1 MPENTGHLRDL
12 TLLAFVR
19 SANSARARTHLVAM
33 LKNSKVKIVDG
44 QPTGYFPSQ
53 ALEREVVFGSLYTQ
67 EGMSGALRP
76 PYDCDQLADAIE
88 QNNTLEPCLSAMV
101 TNVDGTGFEIVIDE
115 NVPDRALS
123 ESQKL
128 TAFFSQPWPKTS
140 FLSIRKQLRRDN
152 EATGNAYLEGE
163 IALVRRIDPY
173 ITRIM
178 RMGFDSYLEE
188 IFSPTLGVM
197 VKVAIN
203 RRRYVQ
209 YLFGK
214 LVYFKEFGAPMQL
227 DRLTGKWSDV
237 PEGSG
242 FQADRIATEIIHFTA
257 NKHWELPYGIPRW
270 IPQIPSVIGS
280 RQAEE
285 FNLGFFNA
293 GGIPPMLIVIQ
304 GGEAADGV
312 EQAVKNLFYSAGPHK
327 NIAAVLQV
335 TGTSGSLDEPG
346 SVRVTIERFGSER
359 QKDSMVQRYDEMC
372 EQKIRRS
379 WRLPPLFV
387 GNAEGHNFACYDA
400 ETETLTDHGWIRF
413 DQWRP
418 GMKVACYDSE
428 TKRVAYDVPRGDK
441 PLVYDVTDLP
451 MYHFK
456 NNVVDLC
463 VTPNH
468 RMHYATSNGVW
479 HTRPVEQMLGHVGR
493 PRFVSRMAPVDGG
506 TPLESFQVPYVP
518 LRAGSNL
525 AYDFEPRPV
534 AGDDFL
540 TLLGWFI
547 SEGSLHPQMDQLTIA
562 QKKTRHWDK
571 VVAAVDAM
579 ERCGFPLHWHAQ
591 HPGKPEQGYVSVKSK
606 GLALWLAENVGY
618 YQHERRLPAL
628 FRDLPECQARLLFE
642 SLMLGDGTRDPRA
655 GRTSGEYSSTSKGLA
670 DDVQELA
677 LRLGYRTSIGH
688 APPGTLGIRAIYR
701 VRFSTKG
708 KARGDGTMVQVDT
721 KRDLTRPLYTGKVY
735 CFSVP
740 TGIFI
745 TRRNEKVAAQGNT
758 ALLPLDHQTAPFRPA
773 GSAR

>member
-1 MPENTGHLRDL
+1 
-12 TLLAFVR
+12 
-19 SANSARARTHLVAM
+19 M
-33 LKNSKVKIVDG
+33 LKNTKIKIVDD
-44 QPTGYFPSQ
+44 QPTGYLASQ
-53 ALEREVVFGSLYTQ
+53 ALDREVVFGPLYTQ

-76 PYDCDQLADAIE
+76 PYMPDQMASLVESNNALQPCIDAI
-88 QNNTLEPCLSAMV
+88 V
-101 TNVDGTGFEIVIDE
+101 TNVDGTGFEVVAAEDVE
-115 NVPDRALS
+115 EESVPED
-123 ESQKL
+123 L
-128 TAFFSQPWPKTS
+128 TIRLKKFFEQPWPNVS
-140 FLSIRKQLRRDN
+140 FLAMRKQLRKDI
-152 EATGNAYLEGE
+152 EVTGNGYLEVIRNLAGE
-163 IALVRRIDPY
+163 IALVRRMDPY

-178 RMGFDSYLEE
+178 RMGTDSYLEE
-188 IFSPTLGVM
+188 IYSPTLGI
-197 VKVAIN
+197 KVQVAVN

-227 DRLTGKWSDV
+227 DKITGKWEDA
-237 PEGSG
+237 GIGNG
-242 FQADRIATEIIHFTA
+242 FDPNRMATEVIHFTA

-270 IPQIPSVIGS
+270 VPQVPSVIGS

-293 GGIPPMLIVIQ
+293 GGIPPLLIIIQ
-304 GGEAADGV
+304 GGEAADDV
-312 EQAVKNLFYSAGPHK
+312 EKAVKDLFYSAGPHK

-335 TGTSGSLDEPG
+335 QGTSGTIDEPG
-346 SVRVTIERFGSER
+346 AVRVTVERFGSEK
-359 QKDSMVQRYDEMC
+359 QKDSMFQNYDVAC

-379 WRLPPLFV
+379 WRLPPLFT
-387 GNAEGHNFACYDA
+387 GSTQETNYACYDA
-400 ETETLTDHGWIRF
+400 ETETLTDHGWIKF

-428 TKRVAYDVPRGDK
+428 TKRVAYNVPKGEK
-441 PLVYDVTDLP
+441 PLVCDVTDLP

-493 PRFVSRMAPVDGG
+493 PRFVSRTARVDGG

-518 LRAGSNL
+518 LRTGSNL

-591 HPGKPEQGYVSVKSK
+591 HPGKPEQRYISVKSK
-606 GLALWLAENVGY
+606 GLALWLAQNVGR

-655 GRTSGEYSSTSKGLA
+655 GRSSGEYSSTSKGLA

-688 APPGTLGIRAIYR
+688 APPGTLGSRAIYR
-701 VRFSTKG
+701 VRLSTKG
-708 KARGDGTMVQVDT
+708 KARGDGTIVQVDT

-745 TRRNEKVAAQGNT
+745 TRRNGKVAAQGNT
-758 ALLPLDHQTAPFRPA
+758 PLASYRIA
-773 GSAR
+773 ARGLIF